1 MILKNDLCNAS
12 HKLVHRQK
20 AHDYLNRCRKGF
32 QQDTLHNSSVGETRN
47 TKNVSTYKSHI

>member
-1 MILKNDLCNAS
+1 MILKNNLCNAS

-32 QQDTLHNSSVGETRN
+32 QQDTLHNSSIGETRN
-47 TKNVSTYKSHI
+47 TKKVST